1 MEDQLI
7 IYMPNSSIKIKAFNF
22 FFTCSIWQFNKD
34 NHYQECT
41 NHTMNTLTL
50 GIDYSEHKL
59 TVARAAILHRHPDA
73 KC

>member
-1 MEDQLI
+1 
-7 IYMPNSSIKIKAFNF
+7 
-22 FFTCSIWQFNKD
+22 
-34 NHYQECT
+34 
-41 NHTMNTLTL
+41 MNTLTL